1 MHRVTLRA
9 TARRPTSSLLP
20 TRRGWRQRAIQARTG
35 PIRSRRL
42 AAAPAAPSRGLVAAA
57 AILTVTSA
65 PLIAV
70 APPGAARLVLLAT
83 RTTAPRTARSPLPMA
98 LDAASTGASGRAHS
112 VPSMALAPPAA
123 VASVVTA
130 MPVAPMVQSAAA
142 APLATPVKTEL
153 AAPPAARATMVQSA
167 AAAPLAT
174 PLNTVLDFAPLA
186 PRTTL
191 VQSAVAAPGRDVRGE
206 YLARFIVV
214 DGAMRCHKVSLR
226 ELFGESVPAT
236 LDQAFALI
244 TTGPVLCD
252 DAYVALDLL
261 LKHASVGDVFDGASQ
276 LAAGFALRR
285 FVLEG

>member
-1 MHRVTLRA
+1 MLVLSA
-9 TARRPTSSLLP
+9 AASP
-20 TRRGWRQRAIQARTG
+20 
-35 PIRSRRL
+35 L
-42 AAAPAAPSRGLVAAA
+42 ASAVKLEFVAAPAL
-57 AILTVTSA
+57 
-65 PLIAV
+65 
-70 APPGAARLVLLAT
+70 GATL
-83 RTTAPRTARSPLPMA
+83 
-98 LDAASTGASGRAHS
+98 
-112 VPSMALAPPAA
+112 
-123 VASVVTA
+123 
-130 MPVAPMVQSAAA
+130 VQSAAA

-153 AAPPAARATMVQSA
+153 AAPLAARATLVQSA

-206 YLARFIVV
+206 YAARFIVV

-236 LDQAFALI
+236 LDQACALI